1 MIDWSLMKTS
11 EQKAEEERLARV
23 PRSVSMR
30 QARLAMLRAGI
41 LDDVESAL
49 ATMEGEEGRAA
60 RIDWE
65 FAQDVRRDWHLVG
78 ALGSQLGMTADQIDD
93 LFVYAGSIPQ

>member
-23 PRSVSMR
+23 PQSVSMR
-30 QARLAMLRAGI
+30 QARLAMLHAGI
-41 LDDVESAL
+41 LGDVEAL
-49 ATMEGEEGRAA
+49 IANMPGDEGSAA

-65 FAQDVRRDWHLVG
+65 FAQEVRRDWHLVST
-78 ALGSQLGMTADQIDD
+78 LGTQLGMTGAQIDD
-93 LFVYAGSIPQ
+93 LFMFAGSITQ